1 MRKNFISESEVKE
14 ILSMHKSLKEA
25 DEKLELVD
33 VTVDLVKLRKAI
45 AAGCLKSGKILTNA
59 NQTKYV
65 YRVITKSGKT
75 VDFTADMNYKFLDGS
90 KTGKINCPEV
100 TQMLPSPSSNET
112 PLNPSISNSGVNTTL
127 TPIEDTKLD
136 ANQIKVLEMLSSKYG
151 WFHEPAPTEV
161 EVEDGLFE
169 KLNLI
174 DMTTDLGRKYGK
186 YFEVKF
192 PKGFYIY
199 KKIAA
204 RKPEE
209 VKLSTKVD
217 ETAQSC
223 KAAIESLFNNME
235 SPMTYPLTREEFKNY
250 QTTAKTC
257 AEPAN
262 SDKFLFR
269 FGLKNKVKKLQNARI
284 I

>member
-1 MRKNFISESEVKE
+1 MKKNFISESEVKE

-90 KTGKINCPEV
+90 KTGKINCPDV
-100 TQMLPSPSSNET
+100 TQMTPSPSQNGQPMSAT
-112 PLNPSISNSGVNTTL
+112 VSNSDANTTL

-169 KLNLI
+169 KLNLV

-199 KKIAA
+199 KKITSK
-204 RKPEE
+204 KPDE
-209 VKLSTKVD
+209 VKLAAKKEVST
-217 ETAQSC
+217 ESC
-223 KAAIESLFNNME
+223 KAAIETLFNNME
-235 SPMTYPLTREEFKNY
+235 SPGSYELTSEDYKNY
-250 QTTAKTC
+250 QTIAKLC

-262 SDKFLFR
+262 RDKFLLR
-269 FGLKNKVKKLQNARI
+269 FGLKNKVKELQNARI